1 MDSQPNPSQQPNA
14 PGSKDSQPDELLSV
28 LDRIES
34 EMRRVLFGVVR
45 FFRDRLW
52 AILRDFAHKAV
63 KYVQKFALI
72 AVWAV
77 CYLLIAFLPVR
88 LFGVVG
94 LLWTVVVLGAT
105 IWAYKY
111 YRLPIRRAAG
121 LATESAPPAPSPNAG
136 AVSPEPIMEV
146 KPPATAGS
154 AGDTGPVDHAQPT
167 LRLTSAV
174 ESERQTG

>member
-1 MDSQPNPSQQPNA
+1 MDAPSPNPPQ
-14 PGSKDSQPDELLSV
+14 KPDELLSV
-28 LDRIES
+28 LDRIEN

-52 AILRDFAHKAV
+52 AILRDFAQKAV

-77 CYLLIAFLPVR
+77 CWLLIAFLPMR
-88 LFGVVG
+88 LVGAVG

-105 IWAYKY
+105 IWAYKH

-121 LATESAPPAPSPNAG
+121 LATDSAPPTDPS
-136 AVSPEPIMEV
+136 SPEPILEV
-146 KPPATAGS
+146 KAPITTGSPSDSGPADQS
-154 AGDTGPVDHAQPT
+154 QPA
-167 LRLTSAV
+167 LRLTSTSD
-174 ESERQTG
+174 SERQTG